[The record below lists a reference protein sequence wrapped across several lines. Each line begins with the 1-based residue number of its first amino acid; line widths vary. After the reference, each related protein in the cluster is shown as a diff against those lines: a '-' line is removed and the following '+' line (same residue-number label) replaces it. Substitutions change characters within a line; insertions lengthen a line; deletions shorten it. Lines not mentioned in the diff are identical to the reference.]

1 MDRPRRIAVLTTS
14 RAEWGHLVWPLRSM
28 MDHPDLEPLLYVAAA
43 HLDERF
49 GTTIDAVRRDG
60 FEPDAVFDCLDHEDS
75 RAGMGRT
82 VAALSGHLAMQL
94 AADRPDIMLVMA
106 DRYEMLAPACIAT
119 AMGIPIAHIEGGE
132 VSEGALDQQVR
143 DALTKLAHIHL
154 VPHEQAAERVRGL
167 GEESWRVHVV
177 GSPSLDHLTRSKL
190 PSATDV
196 ERAVGLPLDPPP
208 VVVSIHPVTL
218 QSDGVRDAEALFAA
232 LERIDSSFVVCCPNA
247 DAGCEHI
254 LERAHRFC
262 SERSG
267 AVLHRNLDH
276 LIYWGLLR
284 AAAVLVGNSSSG
296 IMETPAIGLPCV
308 NIGDRQH
315 GRLRAG
321 NIIDVE
327 ADADPIVDSIHR
339 AMAPDFRTSLE
350 GMACPYGTGD
360 SARRIADALAV
371 QVDRTALLRKH
382 ICPFEASNVGCT
394 SP

>member
-1 MDRPRRIAVLTTS
+1 MQ
-14 RAEWGHLVWPLRSM
+14 EHEG
-28 MDHPDLEPLLYVAAA
+28 LEPLLYVAAA
-43 HLDERF
+43 HLDDRF

-82 VAALSGHLAMQL
+82 VSALSGHLAAQL
-94 AADRPDIMLVMA
+94 AEDRPDIMLVMA

-132 VSEGALDQQVR
+132 ISEGALDQQVR

-154 VPHEQAAERVRGL
+154 VPHEQAGERVRGL

-177 GSPSLDHLTRSKL
+177 GSPSLDHLTHSRL
-190 PSATDV
+190 PSVAEV

-218 QSDGVRDAEALFAA
+218 QSDGIRDAEALFAA
-232 LERIDSSFVVCCPNA
+232 LERIDAPYVVCCPNA
-247 DAGCEHI
+247 DAGCEQI
-254 LERAHRFC
+254 LERGLGFC
-262 SERSG
+262 AERPD

-315 GRLRAG
+315 GRLRAR

-327 ADADPIVDSIHR
+327 ADIDQIVESINR
-339 AMAPDFRTSLE
+339 AMAPDFRPSLE
-350 GMACPYGTGD
+350 GMVCPYGTGD

-371 QVDRTALLRKH
+371 NVDRTALLRKH
-382 ICPFEASNVGCT
+382 ICPSEPSTIGCT
-394 SP
+394 SS